1 MIQLEDLFE
10 HALLEHG
17 LTKGQVVIIGVSGG
31 IDSMVLLHLA
41 HRFGLNL
48 VVAHVNYQL
57 RKESDLEMQLVQ
69 NTAQS
74 MGYEVL
80 IRLAG
85 KEMSDASIQA
95 KAREI
100 RRTWFTEIMK
110 ETGACHILLGH
121 HANDQAET
129 FILRILRGSGL
140 QGLGAMKMQHG
151 AWIRPLLNVKREQI
165 QSWAEKEGISWCDD
179 SSNATDAY
187 LRNRIRHQIIP
198 KLSDIHPQGLENLL
212 KTVTRLNSERSVFN
226 QFLEDFKNTA
236 VELTE
241 SGFRIQ
247 KEKLLR
253 FESPSPLVHALLAET
268 GISYAFADH
277 ITQNLTSTEQVS
289 FKVGAWMV
297 HIDRMYLSV
306 IKDINMVTGPFLD
319 GVPSIQIKQLEKTS
333 FNELIFNR
341 FDAIIDVE
349 KLQGEFY
356 LRKWQ
361 NGDRFWP
368 TGMSGSQLL
377 SDYFTNHKFS
387 AKEKEDQWILC
398 SGNDIVW
405 IVNQRVDR
413 RFAANKDSQ
422 QLIRVRIKQ
431 AE

>member
-10 HALLEHG
+10 HALLDHG

-110 ETGACHILLGH
+110 ETGASHILLGH

-151 AWIRPLLNVKREQI
+151 VWIRPLLNVKREQI

-319 GVPSIQIKQLEKTS
+319 GLPSIEIILLEKFV

-413 RFAANKDSQ
+413 RFAANKDSRL
-422 QLIRVRIKQ
+422 LIRVRIKQ

>member
-1 MIQLEDLFE
+1 MIQLEDLFKN
-10 HALLEHG
+10 ALLEHG
-17 LTKGQVVIIGVSGG
+17 LTKGQVFIIGVSGG

-110 ETGACHILLGH
+110 ETGATHILLGH

-129 FILRILRGSGL
+129 FILRMLRGSGL

-151 AWIRPLLNVKREQI
+151 VWIRPLLNVKREQI

-179 SSNATDAY
+179 ASNATDVY

-289 FKVGAWMV
+289 FKVGAWMAHV
-297 HIDRMYLSV
+297 DRMYLSV
-306 IKDINMVTGPFLD
+306 IKDINIVTGPFLD
-319 GVPSIQIKQLEKTS
+319 GLPSIEIILLEKFV

-422 QLIRVRIKQ
+422 QLISVRIKQ

>member
-10 HALLEHG
+10 HALLDHG

-110 ETGACHILLGH
+110 ETGASHILLGH

-236 VELTE
+236 VEITE

-319 GVPSIQIKQLEKTS
+319 GLPSIEIILLEKFV

-377 SDYFTNHKFS
+377 SNYFTNHKFS